1 MFWPIPGDVER
12 SKNEPMAEDDDPIR
26 FPDAPR
32 AALDRTLNDL
42 VERAHQVLETQGRLR
57 ALLRADQA
65 VLAELDLPVMLR
77 RIIDAAVELTGAE
90 YGALGVLAPRGGL
103 EEFIYVGMTAEQAE
117 KIGHL
122 PEGHGLLGAL
132 IHDPRPIRLERLEDD
147 PRSVGFPAHHPPMEG
162 FLGVPIRVGGE
173 VFGNLYLT
181 STNAEAFT
189 ADDEELVVS
198 LAATAGLAI
207 NNARLYS
214 QTRRRQDWI
223 AATSELIASVASGDT
238 PDPLH
243 LVARGLATLSEAQR
257 HFVLRRVSSSS
268 GRSGHAPWSVTTV
281 PDDSKTSPSGDFASL
296 ELTQAEL
303 DNAAASQGSVLLSPA
318 ASAGESL
325 GDPSAAIGSTI
336 AVPIRGSAGVDALIV
351 LTRPGV
357 SAAFNAFDL
366 DLIDIVARQ
375 SSLALQLAAARADR
389 QRMELLDDRARIAR
403 DLHDLVIQ
411 QIYAAGLELQTVIGM
426 ENDPAIVDRVSRAV
440 DALDSSITQ
449 IRNVVFALSTSPG
462 EGSVPLRYKLFDLAA
477 EYADALPRTPSISF
491 VGPVDILVK
500 DELANDVLAV
510 AREALTNIAKHAKA
524 RTVTLAVSVIGDD
537 IVIDVNDDGVGIGG
551 GTRRSG
557 LANLEKRAVDRGGRL
572 DLTSDSHGTRVHWTA
587 RLDSSDHR
595 Q

>member
-1 MFWPIPGDVER
+1 
-12 SKNEPMAEDDDPIR
+12 MAQDDDRIR

-65 VLAELDLPVMLR
+65 MLAEPDLPVMLR
-77 RIIDAAVELTGAE
+77 RIVDAAVELTGAE

-103 EEFIYVGMTAEQAE
+103 QEFIYVGMTPKQAE

-132 IHDPRPIRLERLEDD
+132 IHDPRPIRLKRLADD
-147 PRSVGFPAHHPPMEG
+147 PRSAGFPVHHPPMEG

-181 STNAEAFT
+181 STNAATFT

-207 NNARLYS
+207 NNARLYA
-214 QTRRRQDWI
+214 QTRRRQDWV
-223 AATSELIASVASGDT
+223 AATSELIASVAAGGT

-243 LVARGLATLSEAQR
+243 FVAHRLASLAEAEQ
-257 HFVLRRVSSSS
+257 HYVLHRARPTS
-268 GRSGHAPWSVTTV
+268 GRSARETWSVTKLK
-281 PDDSKTSPSGDFASL
+281 DDDESSSIGFTSLGLSQL
-296 ELTQAEL
+296 EL
-303 DNAAASQGSVLLSPA
+303 DNAAESRGSMLLSA
-318 ASAGESL
+318 TVTTSESPR
-325 GDPSAAIGSTI
+325 DPSTGIGSMV
-336 AVPIRGSAGVDALIV
+336 AVPIRGPSDVDTLII
-351 LTRPGV
+351 LARPGV
-357 SAAFNAFDL
+357 SAAFGPYDL

-389 QRMELLDDRARIAR
+389 QRIELLDDRARIAR

-411 QIYAAGLELQTVIGM
+411 QIYAAGLELQTVMGM
-426 ENDPAIVDRVSRAV
+426 VKNPTVVDRVSRAV
-440 DALDSSITQ
+440 DALDASITQ
-449 IRNVVFALSTSPG
+449 IRNVVFALSTSPD
-462 EGSVPLRYKLFDLAA
+462 EGNAPLRYRLFDLAA
-477 EYADALPRTPSISF
+477 EYADALTRTPSISF

-500 DELANDVLAV
+500 DELANDVVAV
-510 AREALTNIAKHAKA
+510 ARETLANIAKHARAKTA
-524 RTVTLAVSVIGDD
+524 VLTVSVVGDD
-537 IVIDVNDDGVGIGG
+537 VVVDVQDDGVGIGDS
-551 GTRRSG
+551 TRRSG
-557 LANLEKRAVDRGGRL
+557 LANLEKRALDRGGRFDL
-572 DLTSDSHGTRVHWTA
+572 DSDSHRTRVHWAA
-587 RLDSSDHR
+587 RLDSASHR